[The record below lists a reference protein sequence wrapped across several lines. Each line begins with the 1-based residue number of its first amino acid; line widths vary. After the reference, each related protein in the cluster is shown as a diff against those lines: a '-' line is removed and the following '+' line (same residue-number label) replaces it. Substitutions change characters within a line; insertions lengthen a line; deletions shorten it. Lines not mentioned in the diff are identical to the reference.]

1 MGIPLIVN
9 HTQIVELTV
18 FNVFNTAARLAC
30 RIGARADG
38 NAHFMT
44 CIDDF
49 VHKGLRPVLDAE
61 VSLEVELC
69 DMLRVR
75 IVVHGR
81 DAERE
86 VPYCFR
92 VYVVDCYRKHFVA
105 VLDRAVLVVGGRAV
119 GFAVYRHGFFTV
131 CELDARNVGEFS
143 FLIFIVLFHCVVRK
157 IVVELNRGIPVLQHL
172 GDRLG
177 NFVRVNGVYR
187 LLLRPLLQIRGVVYE
202 RRGKL
207 ALLLVPR
214 YVTLVVEEH
223 LDVGGEGLVYVALFV
238 GERSILVSVEGIRIV
253 AFKLLLEKL
262 NRLVEIFD
270 NVFRRFVR
278 SIVIFEISAHSRLVE
293 RGVLVENFF
302 RRGHKRVYS
311 RLRFELVFFHKVV
324 LLGFVGFLRAVFFK
338 SDYVGRIHRARTG
351 VGGVEIDV
359 HIEQHVL
366 NREGRTVRE
375 FDVIL

>member
-1 MGIPLIVN
+1 
-9 HTQIVELTV
+9 
-18 FNVFNTAARLAC
+18 
-30 RIGARADG
+30 
-38 NAHFMT
+38 
-44 CIDDF
+44 
-49 VHKGLRPVLDAE
+49 
-61 VSLEVELC
+61 
-69 DMLRVR
+69 MLRVR

-131 CELDARNVGEFS
+131 CELDARNVCKRS
-143 FLIFIVLFHCVVRK
+143 FLTLIVLFHCEVRK
-157 IVVELNRGIPVLQHL
+157 IVIELNRGIPVLQHL

-223 LDVGGEGLVYVALFV
+223 LDVGGEGLVYVAFFICK
-238 GERSILVSVEGIRIV
+238 RSVLVRVEGIRIV
-253 AFKLLLEKL
+253 VFKLLLEKL

-270 NVFRRFVR
+270 NVFRRFGR
-278 SIVIFEISAHSRLVE
+278 SIVIFEICAHSCLVE
-293 RGVLVENFF
+293 RGILVENFF
-302 RRGHKRVYS
+302 RRGHKRVDS
-311 RLRFELVFFHKVV
+311 RLRFELELVHEVI
-324 LLGFVGFLRAVFFK
+324 LLGFVGLLGTVFFK

-375 FDVIL
+375 FDIVL